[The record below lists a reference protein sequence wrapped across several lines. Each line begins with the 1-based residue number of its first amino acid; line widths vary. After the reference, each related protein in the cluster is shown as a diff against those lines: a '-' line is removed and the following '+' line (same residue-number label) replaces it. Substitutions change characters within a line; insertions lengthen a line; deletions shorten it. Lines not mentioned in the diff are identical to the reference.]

1 MDPRLR
7 TPALRGDLAAVN
19 RALDDGADPNLA
31 DPDGYNPL
39 IYAAEGN
46 QPACAAR
53 LIEAGVRVDC
63 HTFEGRTPLNI
74 AARYG
79 YADMIR
85 VLLAS
90 GAQIDVRPTSEEYGI
105 TWSPMHFAMY
115 HGHHAAMSA
124 LLAAGADP
132 NQQRETDEN
141 WSPLVSAVENT
152 ERYRNFFLYDT
163 MNGGKSRCSNY
174 ILPSLLRAGAS
185 INHPGITRLFRAL
198 NDPDRSLRP
207 AQRKPVEYLQAVQ
220 AAGGFPAYARA
231 HRSRFAAIFSRGTRL
246 PVDVIPTIVDYWA
259 HLGWYKYE

>member
-1 MDPRLR
+1 
-7 TPALRGDLAAVN
+7 
-19 RALDDGADPNLA
+19 
-31 DPDGYNPL
+31 
-39 IYAAEGN
+39 
-46 QPACAAR
+46 
-53 LIEAGVRVDC
+53 
-63 HTFEGRTPLNI
+63 
-74 AARYG
+74 
-79 YADMIR
+79 
-85 VLLAS
+85 
-90 GAQIDVRPTSEEYGI
+90 
-105 TWSPMHFAMY
+105 MY
-115 HGHHAAMSA
+115 HGNHAAMSA

-163 MNGGKSRCSNY
+163 MNGGKSRCSSY

-246 PVDVIPTIVDYWA
+246 PVDVIPTIGYWFNWA
-259 HLGWYKYE
+259 AVVLTLFSGFDGSPTSKFIHRRLYPHDQNPPPTLCKEE